1 MNPVIN
7 IFSYRDVSDPE
18 DVFILH
24 YRKGG
29 VIDAC
34 VADGVSGF
42 HSPRV
47 PNRWF
52 RDDAGGRLTGGQAV
66 GKILQGRFLNPPEED
81 SLADILLKAN
91 ADMAA
96 FARRHG
102 IPLDRPDDLPAIHIA
117 AARLREDQIDI
128 ITTGDCFAVWA
139 LRSTRVGATP
149 NLEWEFTSRE
159 QPEFQRLES
168 LHGSREQAWTYIEAS
183 FRQWRRELTNVT
195 YATLNG
201 QQGIDK
207 LWYRTALPSPE
218 VEALLLFTDGFI
230 TPEDTHDEIR
240 MGQRVLDSYRQRGW
254 SAVLAAK
261 RTKKVGEAT
270 AIAIEFQG

>member
-52 RDDAGGRLTGGQAV
+52 RNDAGGRLTGGQVV

-96 FARRHG
+96 FASVFDGYSSFQRP
-102 IPLDRPDDLPAIHIA
+102 PLAEPRLHSNLPAK
-117 AARLREDQIDI
+117 
-128 ITTGDCFAVWA
+128 TV
-139 LRSTRVGATP
+139 P
-149 NLEWEFTSRE
+149 
-159 QPEFQRLES
+159 
-168 LHGSREQAWTYIEAS
+168 
-183 FRQWRRELTNVT
+183 
-195 YATLNG
+195 
-201 QQGIDK
+201 
-207 LWYRTALPSPE
+207 
-218 VEALLLFTDGFI
+218 
-230 TPEDTHDEIR
+230 
-240 MGQRVLDSYRQRGW
+240 
-254 SAVLAAK
+254 
-261 RTKKVGEAT
+261 
-270 AIAIEFQG
+270 